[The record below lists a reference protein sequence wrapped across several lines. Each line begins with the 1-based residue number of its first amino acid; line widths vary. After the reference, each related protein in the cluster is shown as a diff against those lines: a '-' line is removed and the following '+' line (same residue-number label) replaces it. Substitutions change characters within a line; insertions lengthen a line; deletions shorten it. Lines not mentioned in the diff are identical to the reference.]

1 MKLLL
6 LSVIICFACNVH
18 AQFNRDTVRDS
29 IMKTDCDGI
38 IFTKMENRP
47 SVRNGIEGLA
57 DSIAFYLKKK
67 SVFTFSYNGQVKFVL
82 TSKLKIVNF
91 QIVSGDISDKGKNI
105 KAALE
110 KYAAM
115 WNPAIQNSHIVCAYV
130 ILNIVKDDNG
140 LHLSIE

>member
-1 MKLLL
+1 MIKKYFLVVFITVISSNIYAQFAKD
-6 LSVIICFACNVH
+6 SVIT
-18 AQFNRDTVRDS
+18 D
-29 IMKTDCDGI
+29 DCDGK
-38 IFTKMENRP
+38 IFTKMENKP
-47 SVRNGIEGLA
+47 SVRNGIDVLA
-57 DSIAFYLKKK
+57 DSISFYLKKK